1 MRRHLPA
8 ILAVLA
14 ATVAAIALYVMHAS
28 AVHAWGRPPSALAKL
43 VPDAAPK
50 NIPAAAF
57 VDDHGQRLSLGTF
70 RGRYVLL
77 NLWAT
82 WCAPCVRELPA
93 LAKLHEALPGLTII
107 AVSEGRETA
116 PQTAAF
122 LKAHGAGA
130 LHTYL
135 DPDHAF
141 LEALGV
147 FGLPLSVVV
156 DPAGKERARATGPAE
171 WDDPQAIDWLRAA
184 TTTPASEHSS
194 PSSG

>member
-1 MRRHLPA
+1 LRRHLTT
-8 ILAVLA
+8 ILVVLA
-14 ATVAAIALYVMHAS
+14 AAIAAIALYVIHTS
-28 AVHAWGRPPSALAKL
+28 SVHAWNRPPAALAKL

-57 VDDHGQRLSLGTF
+57 FDDRGQRLSLETF
-70 RGRYVLL
+70 HGRYVLL

-93 LAKLHEALPGLTII
+93 LARLQEALPGLTII
-107 AVSEGRETA
+107 AVSEGREAA

-122 LKAHGAGA
+122 LRAHGAGA

-147 FGLPLSVVV
+147 FGLPLSVLV
-156 DPAGKERARATGPAE
+156 DPAGKERARAAGPAQ
-171 WDDPQAIDWLRAA
+171 WDDPEAIAWLRAA
-184 TTTPASEHSS
+184 TATPAAARS
-194 PSSG
+194 